1 MGLVPESIRLDIV
14 RTALADIVERLAELP
29 ASAEVRELRMQA
41 ASFSR
46 MVREW
51 DARPPDE
58 EQRAEVTKSVIDL
71 NVKVISIGRDNPT

>member
-51 DARPPDE
+51 DARPPNE

-71 NVKVISIGRDNPT
+71 NVKVIAIGRDKPT

>member
-1 MGLVPESIRLDIV
+1 MPPDSIRLDIV

-46 MVREW
+46 VVREW
-51 DARPPDE
+51 DAIPPTED
-58 EQRAEVTKSVIDL
+58 QRAEMTKSVIEL
-71 NVKVISIGRDNPT
+71 NVKVISLGRAGA